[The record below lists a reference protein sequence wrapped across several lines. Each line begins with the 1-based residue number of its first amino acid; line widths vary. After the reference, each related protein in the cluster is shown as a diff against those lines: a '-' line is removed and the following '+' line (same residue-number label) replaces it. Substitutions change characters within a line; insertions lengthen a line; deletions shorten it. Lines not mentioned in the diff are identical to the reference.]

1 MYKVVNGQLV
11 AAPKTYQDGKKIITN
26 FDKNKGQ
33 QKKYGY
39 KELRDGEIPEYDDK
53 TEHLV
58 VDHYEVIQ
66 NEKDGYIIPIYRVE
80 LIPDEPKVPEEPEVP
95 TSDVDSSITKI
106 QMLLD
111 VTNDCLNEL
120 YDSIINKDKKIT
132 KPKELEDWEKFNK
145 KIEDSVELEG
155 QEKPNEKQNGNK
167 KTK

>member
-1 MYKVVNGQLV
+1 MYKVVNGRLYP
-11 AAPKTYQDGKKIITN
+11 APETYQDGKKIITN

-66 NEKDGYIIPIYRVE
+66 NEEDGYIIPIYRVE
-80 LIPDEPKVPEEPEVP
+80 LIPEIPEIPEEP
-95 TSDVDSSITKI
+95 TNDVDSSITKI

-111 VTNDCLNEL
+111 VTNDCLNQL
-120 YDSIINKDKKIT
+120 YDSIKNNNKKIT

-145 KIEDSVELEG
+145 ELEDL
-155 QEKPNEKQNGNK
+155 EKTQ
-167 KTK
+167 

>member
-11 AAPKTYQDGKKIITN
+11 AAPQTYQDGKKIITN

-39 KELRDGEIPEYDDK
+39 KELRDGEISEYDDK

-66 NEKDGYIIPIYRVE
+66 NEKDEYIIPIYRVE
-80 LIPDEPKVPEEPEVP
+80 LIPEIPEIPEMPEMPEEP

-111 VTNDCLNEL
+111 VTNDCLNQL
-120 YDSIINKDKKIT
+120 YDSIINNNKKIT

-145 KIEDSVELEG
+145 KIEG
-155 QEKPNEKQNGNK
+155 QEKQNGNK